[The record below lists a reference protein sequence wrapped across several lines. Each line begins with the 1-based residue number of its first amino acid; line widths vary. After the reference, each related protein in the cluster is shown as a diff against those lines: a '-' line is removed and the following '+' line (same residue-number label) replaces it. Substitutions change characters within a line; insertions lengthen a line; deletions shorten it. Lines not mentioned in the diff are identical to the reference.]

1 MGEWKVQVRV
11 RVTPVLR
18 TELERCAAAEKRSL
32 GNFGVVLVEWAF
44 EQFKVAGTTQQLLNY
59 SLKPNYA
66 VGQNQ
71 H

>member
-59 SLKPNYA
+59 PSSQITRLGKTK
-66 VGQNQ
+66 